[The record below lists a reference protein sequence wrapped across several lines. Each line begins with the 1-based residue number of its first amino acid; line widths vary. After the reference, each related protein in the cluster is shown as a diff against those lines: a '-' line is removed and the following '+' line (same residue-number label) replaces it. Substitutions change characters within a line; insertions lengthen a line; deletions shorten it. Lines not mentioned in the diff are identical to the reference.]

1 MLLHPS
7 TSAMFAA
14 AGMLS
19 ADGRCK
25 ALDAA
30 ADGYTRGEACVTLAV
45 ESAAAAAA
53 VAGFDATETVGT
65 MLSAVASPAGH
76 GCVFGRGVLIV
87 VRFFLFFFFFG
98 RIICAA
104 VDEYIFPFPANIKK
118 STFCK

>member
-14 AGMLS
+14 AGMLA

-45 ESAAAAAA
+45 ETVAATD
-53 VAGFDATETVGT
+53 FDATETT
-65 MLSAVASPAGH
+65 RTLLSTVASPAVHVG
-76 GCVFGRGVLIV
+76 VLGRGVLIV
-87 VRFFLFFFFFG
+87 VRL
-98 RIICAA
+98 ILSS
-104 VDEYIFPFPANIKK
+104 VH
-118 STFCK
+118 

>member
-14 AGMLS
+14 AGMLA

-45 ESAAAAAA
+45 EMAPPPENYGSDRGPE
-53 VAGFDATETVGT
+53 AGPSSGA
-65 MLSAVASPAGH
+65 
-76 GCVFGRGVLIV
+76 RGVLIV
-87 VRFFLFFFFFG
+87 VRACLPGLIYKTTKNTQFEKKTPPVSPFLT
-98 RIICAA
+98 
-104 VDEYIFPFPANIKK
+104 VW
-118 STFCK
+118 S